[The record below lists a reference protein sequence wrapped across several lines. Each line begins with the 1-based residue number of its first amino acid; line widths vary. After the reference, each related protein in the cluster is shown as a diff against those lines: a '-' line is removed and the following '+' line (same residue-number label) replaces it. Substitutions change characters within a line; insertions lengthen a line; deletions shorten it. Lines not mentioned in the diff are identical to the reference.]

1 MSIKSV
7 NLTSIFYPVTSQF
20 AFKISKLLGE
30 AYSIRPSHFP
40 DLTIHVLNLPPEMSR
55 VCWWFIK
62 FLCCGCLKSPESGNT
77 IPNRFDWIGQRIG
90 YICYHL
96 FGVKIRWKV
105 TVNSLTQNTSP
116 PARQD
121 LYEFAL
127 WSTLLVV
134 LSVFRLSPFS
144 SIPPFVSI
152 FCDFEERE
160 GDWIGSSRHYT
171 TAWMSIS
178 TISVCSN
185 CVIKLILLDRQETA
199 IWNKHTKKKGLG
211 YYYNSI
217 RLQS

>member
-1 MSIKSV
+1 
-7 NLTSIFYPVTSQF
+7 
-20 AFKISKLLGE
+20 
-30 AYSIRPSHFP
+30 
-40 DLTIHVLNLPPEMSR
+40 MSR

-144 SIPPFVSI
+144 SIPPFVST

-160 GDWIGSSRHYT
+160 GDWIASSRHYT

-178 TISVCSN
+178 TISVCFQNLQHNAAIASFN
-185 CVIKLILLDRQETA
+185 LCYWIVKKLFA